1 MDDEMPKEKKLDS
14 KINNNEEI
22 KKKNKNS
29 PKKSEKTD
37 QDNSL
42 SSPSMNQKY
51 FPSKENYFGI
61 KMSPEKIHLRSSSPR
76 TNSPI
81 LNYFSNFS
89 PPDENILENN
99 NFRKIGPNFE
109 LSPNDYY
116 IKKSL
121 TQNFGNI
128 NINDSRTLQER
139 MAPFVNTGESNN
151 FMAKNNY
158 QMFNINNFN
167 QMDNEM
173 NEEDEN
179 EEEESDEDKAF
190 TLTINN
196 TNEKSSNK
204 QSQDVTNE
212 NIDNINNVSKDN
224 SKTSSD
230 IKFNSNLQNNE
241 QQFKNI
247 INKREFKPYIPNK
260 FRDIPEMMGYPKNF
274 FQNNNFYYQNNNY
287 INIPPNFNNI
297 NNYNNLDYSNNI
309 NNINEVKPSQSH
321 NFYYKGDN
329 YQINNNKEDPKED
342 DKKTGKIY
350 TITEKDTVTTI
361 TSNNRVIKRINPNI
375 YLNET
380 IEFLAFNIL
389 PLSQDQAGCRFLQE
403 KIDED
408 PKNTV
413 KIFFNNI
420 IPHILPIIKDPF
432 GNYLI
437 QKLYPYLTPED
448 FKTILE
454 KISPHIVDLS
464 SNNHGTRVVQNII
477 NYLSNPELIDIFL
490 NMIKPH
496 IISFVKELHG
506 VNIINKFVYLY
517 PKSSNEINKII
528 VDNCSLLATHKY
540 GCFYLQKIL
549 EGPDGQLKHELIK
562 NLIDNCIVLL
572 IDQFGNYVIQSILDL
587 RNNKYSSDIAL
598 IISNNAPYYSKHRY
612 SCNVIEKCFDFC
624 GKKEKN
630 ILIEKLTTPEVISEL
645 ILDEHGN
652 YVIQKTLYYSDNEK
666 RDEILNVIKSLIP
679 QIKTKS
685 FGDKLLTRL
694 YSMYPNF
701 DRTNNNNKDNIRNQY
716 QNDFDKMNYWVKNK
730 IGKGFQKRKNNYMNK
745 FNLKEKESYKT
756 KNKYDLFNDDINYN
770 NKEININNSNVSM
783 NKIYN
788 INNNTININ
797 INSNIESK
805 EKEIH
810 SDNNIISLDKNN
822 KEKSDINIFPE
833 LKKNKKNKKVNKTKK
848 SSEEL
853 NNENIENNK
862 KV

>member
-549 EGPDGQLKHELIK
+549 EGPDGPLKHELIK

>member
-297 NNYNNLDYSNNI
+297 
-309 NNINEVKPSQSH
+309 
-321 NFYYKGDN
+321 
-329 YQINNNKEDPKED
+329 
-342 DKKTGKIY
+342 
-350 TITEKDTVTTI
+350 TIITI
-361 TSNNRVIKRINPNI
+361 
-375 YLNET
+375 
-380 IEFLAFNIL
+380 
-389 PLSQDQAGCRFLQE
+389 
-403 KIDED
+403 
-408 PKNTV
+408 
-413 KIFFNNI
+413 
-420 IPHILPIIKDPF
+420 
-432 GNYLI
+432 
-437 QKLYPYLTPED
+437 
-448 FKTILE
+448 
-454 KISPHIVDLS
+454 
-464 SNNHGTRVVQNII
+464 
-477 NYLSNPELIDIFL
+477 
-490 NMIKPH
+490 
-496 IISFVKELHG
+496 
-506 VNIINKFVYLY
+506 
-517 PKSSNEINKII
+517 
-528 VDNCSLLATHKY
+528 
-540 GCFYLQKIL
+540 
-549 EGPDGQLKHELIK
+549 
-562 NLIDNCIVLL
+562 
-572 IDQFGNYVIQSILDL
+572 
-587 RNNKYSSDIAL
+587 
-598 IISNNAPYYSKHRY
+598 
-612 SCNVIEKCFDFC
+612 
-624 GKKEKN
+624 
-630 ILIEKLTTPEVISEL
+630 
-645 ILDEHGN
+645 
-652 YVIQKTLYYSDNEK
+652 
-666 RDEILNVIKSLIP
+666 
-679 QIKTKS
+679 
-685 FGDKLLTRL
+685 
-694 YSMYPNF
+694 
-701 DRTNNNNKDNIRNQY
+701 
-716 QNDFDKMNYWVKNK
+716 
-730 IGKGFQKRKNNYMNK
+730 
-745 FNLKEKESYKT
+745 
-756 KNKYDLFNDDINYN
+756 
-770 NKEININNSNVSM
+770 
-783 NKIYN
+783 
-788 INNNTININ
+788 
-797 INSNIESK
+797 
-805 EKEIH
+805 
-810 SDNNIISLDKNN
+810 
-822 KEKSDINIFPE
+822 
-833 LKKNKKNKKVNKTKK
+833 
-848 SSEEL
+848 
-853 NNENIENNK
+853 
-862 KV
+862 

>member
-1 MDDEMPKEKKLDS
+1 MVVMPT
-14 KINNNEEI
+14 IFTTWEI
-22 KKKNKNS
+22 
-29 PKKSEKTD
+29 
-37 QDNSL
+37 
-42 SSPSMNQKY
+42 
-51 FPSKENYFGI
+51 
-61 KMSPEKIHLRSSSPR
+61 
-76 TNSPI
+76 
-81 LNYFSNFS
+81 
-89 PPDENILENN
+89 
-99 NFRKIGPNFE
+99 
-109 LSPNDYY
+109 
-116 IKKSL
+116 
-121 TQNFGNI
+121 
-128 NINDSRTLQER
+128 
-139 MAPFVNTGESNN
+139 
-151 FMAKNNY
+151 
-158 QMFNINNFN
+158 
-167 QMDNEM
+167 
-173 NEEDEN
+173 
-179 EEEESDEDKAF
+179 F
-190 TLTINN
+190 T
-196 TNEKSSNK
+196 
-204 QSQDVTNE
+204 
-212 NIDNINNVSKDN
+212 
-224 SKTSSD
+224 
-230 IKFNSNLQNNE
+230 
-241 QQFKNI
+241 
-247 INKREFKPYIPNK
+247 
-260 FRDIPEMMGYPKNF
+260 
-274 FQNNNFYYQNNNY
+274 
-287 INIPPNFNNI
+287 
-297 NNYNNLDYSNNI
+297 
-309 NNINEVKPSQSH
+309 H
-321 NFYYKGDN
+321 
-329 YQINNNKEDPKED
+329 
-342 DKKTGKIY
+342 
-350 TITEKDTVTTI
+350 
-361 TSNNRVIKRINPNI
+361 
-375 YLNET
+375 
-380 IEFLAFNIL
+380 
-389 PLSQDQAGCRFLQE
+389 
-403 KIDED
+403 
-408 PKNTV
+408 
-413 KIFFNNI
+413 
-420 IPHILPIIKDPF
+420 
-432 GNYLI
+432 
-437 QKLYPYLTPED
+437 
-448 FKTILE
+448 
-454 KISPHIVDLS
+454 
-464 SNNHGTRVVQNII
+464 
-477 NYLSNPELIDIFL
+477 
-490 NMIKPH
+490 
-496 IISFVKELHG
+496 
-506 VNIINKFVYLY
+506 IINKFVYLY

-833 LKKNKKNKKVNKTKK
+833 LKKNKKNKNVNKTK
-848 SSEEL
+848 
-853 NNENIENNK
+853 
-862 KV
+862 

>member
-833 LKKNKKNKKVNKTKK
+833 LKKNKKNKKVNRTKK